1 MTNEYQVLVHAN
13 IRDKLIYKSVNI
25 REFVCVTKDVN
36 TMEFLLQE
44 IWSNT
49 TIWRE

>member
-1 MTNEYQVLVHAN
+1 MPDEYQVLVHAN
-13 IRDKLIYKSVNI
+13 TSNKRVLTHGNI

-36 TMEFLLQE
+36 TMEFSQQE

-49 TIWRE
+49 TILRE